1 MTRTSLILPDSLQQR
16 LALAAKFEGV
26 SVSHLIRDLIIK
38 ALDKREEARLD
49 QLYDAFEEMEG
60 MAEQP
65 NVTDASITIDD
76 VLYGGKGAWRGSE
89 R

>member
-26 SVSHLIRDLIIK
+26 SVSHLMRDLLIK
-38 ALDKREEARLD
+38 ALEKREEARLD

-60 MAEQP
+60 MAGQL
-65 NVTDASITIDD
+65 NVTDASATVDE
-76 VLYGGKGAWRGSE
+76 VLYGEKGAWQGSE